1 MVADRIEAEEKR
13 RLLRGDYRNLD
24 EEKEEAIEN
33 IENILNQIRFKSNP
47 EALANIE
54 QVLSEIKEKTL
65 IKLALARQ

>member
-54 QVLSEIKEKTL
+54 
-65 IKLALARQ
+65 

>member
-24 EEKEEAIEN
+24 EEKPPPIEN